1 MSVFSWQEE
10 VVIPLSSVWKT
21 ILAHRGQTISGYKIA
36 GVKNEY
42 GIDDGQLITV
52 AFDCSVFGPTLLEFE
67 FSSCSYRLEDLS
79 ELHVG
84 TGDPGRDPVW
94 ALGLGHTIDYYSPLG
109 EQMQVRQAWRGDEL
123 CLVYV
128 TKGDCWADW
137 SQGRS
142 RKTEHGCRTFRDT
155 PTALSRLRHVFGEPI
170 LQRINSKEKAAEI
183 LERANIA
190 AFVAVMEG
198 VVGSSY
204 G

>member
-1 MSVFSWQEE
+1 MSVFPWQEE
-10 VVIPLSSVWKT
+10 VILPLSPVWET
-21 ILAHRGQTISGYKIA
+21 ILAHRGQVIGGYKIT
-36 GVKNEY
+36 GVKNQY
-42 GIDDGQLITV
+42 GLDDGRLLTVSSETPTAGHALI
-52 AFDCSVFGPTLLEFE
+52 EFK
-67 FSSCSYRLEDLS
+67 FSPCSYRLEDLS

-94 ALGLGHTIDYYSPLG
+94 ALGRGRTIDYYSPLG
-109 EQMQVRQAWRGDEL
+109 EEIQVHQAWRGDEL

-128 TKGDCWADW
+128 TRGACWADW
-137 SQGRS
+137 SSGRT
-142 RKTEHGCRTFRDT
+142 RQKEPGCRTFRGI
-155 PTALSRLRHVFGEPI
+155 PTALTKLRHVFGEPI
-170 LQRINSKEKAAEI
+170 LQRINSKEKAAEL